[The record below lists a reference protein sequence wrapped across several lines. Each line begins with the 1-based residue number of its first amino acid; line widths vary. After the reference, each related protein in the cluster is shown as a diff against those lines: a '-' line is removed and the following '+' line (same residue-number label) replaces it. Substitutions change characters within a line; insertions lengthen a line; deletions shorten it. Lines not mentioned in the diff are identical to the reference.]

1 MSDRLNPGLA
11 ASIIQP
17 ILITIM
23 SRFQDSYSHKHPM
36 NAHKTLQP
44 CQMRPV
50 LPPCQPLP
58 ALDGML
64 LRHCCA
70 DSLFC
75 CCWLASFLLLVA
87 GMGAAF
93 CSVTAAG
100 QQAGADA
107 GSTAKQVVSNSTAGI
122 LGQQVQVGGSAGQQE
137 GARQQI
143 VAGSTSRQKLR
154 QMAAEMQLPTAL
166 DNSSRWQNCR

>member
-1 MSDRLNPGLA
+1 
-11 ASIIQP
+11 
-17 ILITIM
+17 
-23 SRFQDSYSHKHPM
+23 
-36 NAHKTLQP
+36 
-44 CQMRPV
+44 
-50 LPPCQPLP
+50 
-58 ALDGML
+58 
-64 LRHCCA
+64 
-70 DSLFC
+70 
-75 CCWLASFLLLVA
+75 
-87 GMGAAF
+87 MGAAF

-166 DNSSRWQNCR
+166 DNISRWQNCR